1 MKFGSY
7 CDGYPLRWQSVAMAS
22 VAMLCRLTVGL
33 SDSMMAVA
41 VNAAVDVCNWAAD
54 WHMSAVSNT
63 HQ

>member
-1 MKFGSY
+1 
-7 CDGYPLRWQSVAMAS
+7 
-22 VAMLCRLTVGL
+22 
-33 SDSMMAVA
+33 MMAVA